1 MTPVNRAA
9 ATHML
14 TGAMCDLAV
23 HSGNPPTGA
32 NEIETLPRTSAVIQW
47 GFRGDPK
54 AAEFEHDVDLTFDEL
69 TPRWASVGC
78 WRHGV
83 ARTSAGALL
92 ATSALVTPITNIA
105 QGQIARLTTEREK
118 MRSLTVVGA
127 LEVLALAEPDIWRPF
142 GAAGILAKFG
152 LTGAWLELAAGKPG
166 SAAYA
171 ASAKSRRAVTPG
183 TASWTPGNAG
193 RTWATSAAIVVAGG
207 AAAVSNPYVAT
218 WSAETGG
225 APLVILGQAMGELA
239 MNGMATIAAGGL
251 TFGYEVDPAVSA

>member
-14 TGAMCDLAV
+14 TGAMCDLAL
-23 HSGNPPTGA
+23 HSGTPPTGA
-32 NEIETLPRTSAVIQW
+32 NEIGTLPRTSAVIRW
-47 GFRGDPK
+47 GFRGDP
-54 AAEFEHDVDLTFDEL
+54 AASEFEHDVDLTFAEL

-83 ARTSAGALL
+83 ARTAAGALL
-92 ATSALVTPITNIA
+92 ATSTLVSPLTNIA
-105 QGQIARLTTEREK
+105 QGQIARLTPAREK

-127 LEVLALAEPDIWRPF
+127 LEVLALAEPEVWRPF
-142 GAAGILAKFG
+142 GDSGILEKFG
-152 LTGAWLELAAGKPG
+152 LSGAWLELAAGKPG

-171 ASAKSRRAVTPG
+171 AAAKSLRAVTPG
-183 TASWTPGNAG
+183 TASWTAGNAG

-207 AAAVSNPYVAT
+207 AAAVENPYVAT
-218 WSAETGG
+218 WDSDTGG
-225 APLVILGQAMGELA
+225 NPLVILGQATGELA

-251 TFGYEVDPAVSA
+251 TFGYEPDPAVPA